1 MGCSSSKAGVCLL
14 LHIEANDLS
23 PKMLELAKTRKCCY
37 EKVRVVDMN
46 QLPLPYPDDSFDAV
60 TCVGTVTYLEPAVLG
75 KFVRITRSGR
85 GLVCYT
91 N

>member
-1 MGCSSSKAGVCLL
+1 
-14 LHIEANDLS
+14 
-23 PKMLELAKTRKCCY
+23 MLELARTRKCY

-75 KFVRITRSGR
+75 KFVIITWLG
-85 GLVCYT
+85 GLSSATRTEPTSWKLGKRQKHLNYS
-91 N
+91 